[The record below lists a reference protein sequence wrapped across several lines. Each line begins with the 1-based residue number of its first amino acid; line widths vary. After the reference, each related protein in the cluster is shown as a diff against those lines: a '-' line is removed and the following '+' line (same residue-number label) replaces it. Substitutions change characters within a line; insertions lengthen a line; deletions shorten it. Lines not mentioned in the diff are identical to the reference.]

1 VPEGD
6 SYTRAADRIRSTL
19 LGRTVEVVDGS
30 SPSVRRASGRLTGD
44 VVETIRTRGKH
55 LLIDMASGLT
65 IHVHLGMPGRV
76 RVTRGTRLP
85 AQERGG
91 ARLALTTAAG
101 TVWVLAAPTVE
112 VERRAVVDAGLAR
125 LGPDVLADM
134 FDWEGFEERAGRYPP
149 DRTVADFLLD
159 QRVMAGV
166 GNEYKCEILFLEG
179 VAPGRS
185 MDTVDAASRTALAG
199 RARRI
204 MLPNAHRGR
213 RSTTG
218 RPGADS
224 WVYGRA
230 GLPCRRCRSPIEE
243 GWVGDPPRIT
253 YWCPH
258 CQA

>member
-1 VPEGD
+1 MG
-6 SYTRAADRIRSTL
+6 RAIEA
-19 LGRTVEVVDGS
+19 VEGS
-30 SPSVRRASGRLTGD
+30 SPSVRRASRRLTGD
-44 VVETIRTRGKH
+44 VVESIRTLGKH

-65 IHVHLGMPGRV
+65 IHVHLGMPGRI
-76 RVTRGTRLP
+76 RVTRASRLQ

-91 ARLALTTAAG
+91 VRLALTTETG

-112 VERRAVVDAGLAR
+112 VERRAVVDAALER
-125 LGPDVLADM
+125 LGPDVLADT
-134 FDWEGFEERAGRYPP
+134 FDWEAFEERAGRYPA

-179 VAPGRS
+179 VHPTRS
-185 MDTVDAASRTALAG
+185 MATVDAPSRTALAG

-204 MLPNAHRGR
+204 MLPNAHRGQ

-218 RPGADS
+218 RRGSDS

-230 GLPCRRCRSPIEE
+230 GRPCRRCRSPIEE
-243 GWVGDPPRIT
+243 GWLGDPRRIT
-253 YWCPH
+253 YWCPR
-258 CQA
+258 CQR